1 MKFKFEDIV
10 PTSGRQRSALP
21 VERVTFEDLR
31 QLHTVIDKAFEAIHA
46 LDLNCDVL
54 AAMTNDCQKLKLFEG
69 PNADE
74 VRYSNMEAALESWS
88 REQLFFKKSLQSL
101 CTRAQQ
107 ISQVVRASQLCIRKN
122 SRVHR
127 VSVVF

>member
-1 MKFKFEDIV
+1 MKFKFEDIL
-10 PTSGRQRSALP
+10 PTSERQRSTLP
-21 VERVTFEDLR
+21 QIERVTFEDLR

-74 VRYSNMEAALESWS
+74 SRYSNMETALESWS
-88 REQLFFKKSLQSL
+88 REQLFFKKSLLSL
-101 CTRAQQ
+101 CARAQQ
-107 ISQVVRASQLCIRKN
+107 ISQVVRALLL
-122 SRVHR
+122 VHG
-127 VSVVF
+127 SPLK

>member
-10 PTSGRQRSALP
+10 PISGQQRYTFP
-21 VERVTFEDLR
+21 QVERVTFEDLR
-31 QLHTVIDKAFEAIHA
+31 RLHTLIDKACEAIHA
-46 LDLNCDVL
+46 LDLNCDVF
-54 AAMTNDCQKLKLFEG
+54 AAMTKDCQKLKLFEG

-74 VRYSNMEAALESWS
+74 SRYSNMEAALESWT

-107 ISQVVRASQLCIRKN
+107 ISQVVRTPYNA
-122 SRVHR
+122 VTT
-127 VSVVF
+127 